1 MGQRKNVFSIIGL
14 LLIIGSL
21 SAYGQDRSIRG
32 QVYDFSTR
40 KPLSFVHALL
50 FSKDTTQLVQGS
62 TTSVDGSFTFENLNE
77 DSYTIKLLFI
87 GYSDV
92 KKKIEF
98 ASGNEVD
105 LGIIYM
111 NESAQSLN
119 NIEVI
124 VERNTIVQKSNKT
137 ILNINEGL
145 SQSSS
150 VSELLENIPSV
161 NVDDGGIAIQG
172 QKPILL
178 IDGIESSS
186 DEFNSLSPQIIASIE
201 VQTNASAKYAGSKT
215 INVKLK
221 SKGVKQKSLK
231 LSTLGGNDDF
241 YNVQLSGNYRKNRF
255 NFGAGGF
262 IQNQNQFREQELVR
276 TFDLKDQVLFQKKL
290 DSSNIK
296 RKKIFA
302 NAAYKLNKKNVLLL
316 KGSAVNNKQ
325 EPQLYLNN
333 KYVSNNP
340 RENYSIND
348 NNFNQ
353 SINNVVVI
361 WRRKSNRTGN
371 FEWTNQYQNQNSLRN
386 NNSSTYDLN
395 DQNLW
400 QNKASTDEEMNF
412 VLSRIDYG
420 KVLSKQFQLEAGIS
434 FKYAD
439 NSMES
444 LVQKFNQSDDEWE
457 IDPKKSYTYNYLEN
471 RLSSY
476 ISMSYKK
483 KKIAASL
490 GLRLENIKWV
500 SSIQEIDSSIVT
512 KSNIPSPILDLN
524 YKINQKQNMSLG
536 FSRRVIIPNY
546 RYLNPHANYSNPD
559 IIRSG
564 NPYLKSPSIWNVELI
579 HNLNSKILNNKSS
592 VFIRREENK
601 IARIISESEADAV
614 LLSQPENIAESNSIG
629 IDLTQR
635 YKINKNFSINTYLLA
650 YHYEMKDDQ
659 LDPRAENKGLTG
671 SAKIG
676 LAYKTS
682 FKLRANI
689 NYNYQGRKYVPNA
702 EISDYSFVDISVNKS
717 FLKNKMSISLRAKD
731 IFLGKKSFYQ
741 GYSNATYNEFY
752 KAYNSRR
759 IILGAVYNM

>member
-1 MGQRKNVFSIIGL
+1 MDQRNRIFSLISL

-21 SAYGQDRSIRG
+21 GLYGQDRSIKG
-32 QVYDFSTR
+32 QVFDFSN
-40 KPLSFVHALL
+40 KNPLPFVHALL
-50 FSKDTTQLVQGS
+50 FSADTSKVVQGG
-62 TTSVDGSFTFENLNE
+62 TTGVDGSFTFENLSE

-92 KKKIEF
+92 KRKVEF
-98 ASGNEVD
+98 ASDKDVD

-119 NIEVI
+119 NIEVL

-161 NVDDGGIAIQG
+161 NVDDGGIVIQG

-201 VQTNASAKYAGSKT
+201 VQTNASVKYAGSKT

-221 SKGVKQKSLK
+221 SRGVKQKSLK

-241 YNVQLSGNYRKNRF
+241 YNVQLFGNYRKNRF

-262 IQNQNQFREQELVR
+262 IQNRNYYREQELVR
-276 TFDLKDQVLFQKKL
+276 TFDLKDQILFQNKL

-302 NAAYKLNKKNVLLL
+302 NAAYKLNKKNVILL
-316 KGSAVNNKQ
+316 KGSAVNNQQ
-325 EPQLYLNN
+325 EPNTYLKNQ
-333 KYVSNNP
+333 YVSEYP
-340 RENYSIND
+340 RENYSVNNND
-348 NNFNQ
+348 FNQ
-353 SINNVVVI
+353 NINSVIAI
-361 WRRKSNRTGN
+361 WRRKSDRTGN
-371 FEWTNQYQNQNSLRN
+371 FEWTNQYQNQNSIRI
-386 NNSSTYDLN
+386 NNSNTYDLSEVT
-395 DQNLW
+395 LW
-400 QNKASTDEEMNF
+400 QNRVSTDENMNF
-412 VLSRIDYG
+412 ILSRIDYD
-420 KVLSKQFQLEAGIS
+420 KVLNKQLQLEAGIS

-439 NSMES
+439 NTMES
-444 LVQKFNQSDDEWE
+444 LVQKFNESDDEW
-457 IDPKKSYTYNYLEN
+457 IVDPKRSYTYNYLEN

-476 ISMSYKK
+476 LSISYKK

-490 GLRLENIKWV
+490 GIRLENINWV
-500 SSIQEIDSSIVT
+500 SSIEEIDSSFVT
-512 KSNIPSPILDLN
+512 KSNIPSPVLDLN
-524 YKINQKQNMSLG
+524 YKINQNQNMSLG

-564 NPYLKSPSIWNVELI
+564 NPYLKTPSIWNIELT

-592 VFIRREENK
+592 FFIRQEENK

-614 LLSQPENIAESNSIG
+614 LLSKPENIDETNSIG
-629 IDLTQR
+629 MDITQK
-635 YKINKNFSINTYLLA
+635 YKINNRFSINTYLLA
-650 YHYEMKDDQ
+650 YHYEMKDEA
-659 LDPRAENKGLTG
+659 LDPRAKNKGLTG

-682 FKLRANI
+682 FKLRTSI
-689 NYNYQGRKYVPNA
+689 NYNYQGRKYIPNA

-717 FLKNKMSISLRAKD
+717 FFKNKFSLSLKAKD
-731 IFLGKKSFYQ
+731 IFMGRKSFYQ
-741 GYSNATYNEFY
+741 GYSNATYNEFN
-752 KAYNSRR
+752 KAYNSRS
-759 IILGAVYNM
+759 IILGAVYNI